1 MPKKT
6 KSLLEDFL
14 GRSSL
19 TLKVDGKPAL
29 EIKVKKHDIYLDV
42 KKPIA
47 LMDMGLKSLT
57 DKKSGSLSI
66 LKALKIMG
74 YRVVLKYKNFELEL

>member
-1 MPKKT
+1 MPKKH

-14 GRSSL
+14 GRSTL

-29 EIKVKKHDIYLDV
+29 EIKVKKHDIFLDV

-47 LMDMGLKSLT
+47 LMDFGMKSLT
-57 DKKSGSLSI
+57 DKKSGTVSI
-66 LKALKIMG
+66 LKALKVMG
-74 YRVVLKYKNFELEL
+74 YRVILKYKNFELEL